1 MSPRIETVATA
12 LLIATA
18 IVFWLAGQTYSAL
31 GLLVGW
37 LCTYALS
44 KLTRR

>member
-1 MSPRIETVATA
+1 MSPRMATLATA

-18 IVFWLAGQTYSAL
+18 IVFWLAGQTYSAF
-31 GLLVGW
+31 GLLLGW